1 MTLISF
7 AIDGTSYQAEEG
19 MTVGQW
25 LGSSYNTGG
34 FSKLYTPSGA
44 VKNYDSIIQPN
55 DFFGSSIGGGSGA

>member
-7 AIDGTSYQAEEG
+7 TIDRTTYQAEEG

-34 FSKLYTPSGA
+34 FSKLYDPSGA
-44 VKNYDSIIQPN
+44 VSNDSIVQPN
-55 DFFGSSIGGGSGA
+55 YYYFSSSGGIPGN